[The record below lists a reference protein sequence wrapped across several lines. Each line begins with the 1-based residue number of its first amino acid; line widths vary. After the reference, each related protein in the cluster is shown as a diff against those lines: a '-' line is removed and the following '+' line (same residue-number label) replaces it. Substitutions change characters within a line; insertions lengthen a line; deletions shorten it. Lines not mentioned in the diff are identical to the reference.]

1 MKKHCPSILLS
12 FSALLLMLSGCQ
24 ALQEGRRNELEYH
37 ALIVSEQAETPALEP
52 EVNEDSAEVAPR
64 RGFFS
69 RVFGQSDP
77 QVEPPTDEI
86 RAPGPQQGD
95 PATPPVAQ
103 PMAQPMDQAQ
113 AVAEGDAMAANRL
126 QSGEPIIVVIS
137 GTTMDD
143 RVEANIDERGFIK
156 LRYIGSVRAA
166 GRTPTE
172 LAREIEAEYTDR
184 QQIFREVYVTVHVPN
199 RYYFIGGEIRQAGR
213 YPLVG
218 RVTLSQAIV
227 AAGNFTEWARNDGRL
242 TLLRDNERTT
252 INFRDITNDPNLDVE
267 LRPGDVITVD
277 RRGF

>member
-1 MKKHCPSILLS
+1 MKKHFPSIFLFFFALQ
-12 FSALLLMLSGCQ
+12 LLLTGCQ
-24 ALQEGRRNELEYH
+24 ALQEGRRNELEYD
-37 ALIVSEQAETPALEP
+37 ALMVSEQPEAAVADAELGDETADE
-52 EVNEDSAEVAPR
+52 APR

-69 RVFGQSDP
+69 RVFGQSDEP
-77 QVEPPTDEI
+77 AALPPSAPDVAGGIGTEPP
-86 RAPGPQQGD
+86 
-95 PATPPVAQ
+95 PPVAQ
-103 PMAQPMDQAQ
+103 PLAA
-113 AVAEGDAMAANRL
+113 AEADAMAPHRL
-126 QSGEPIIVVIS
+126 IAGEPIIVILS

-184 QQIFREVYVTVHVPN
+184 QQIYREIYVTVQVPN
-199 RYYFIGGEIRQAGR
+199 RFYFIGGEIRQPGR

-252 INFRDITNDPNLDVE
+252 IHFRDITNDPNLDVE
-267 LRPGDVITVD
+267 LRSGDVITVD